1 VSRLVDALKNL
12 KQPEA
17 ASEDAPRRK
26 VTPRLSASIRKAV
39 LGSAPAPAVSAAIA
53 SGVLF
58 RVPAAQ
64 PIVPSP
70 PAPAP
75 VVASPVTTS
84 PAAEP
89 LAPARAVPT
98 PAVTSPV
105 IRWPV
110 VTSAGVATPMVAR
123 PDPVGLVE
131 AIQASIS
138 SLQQD
143 ASPAESVAPTAT
155 PAAAPVTPAAPARP
169 QATAAEAELQALLSN
184 EAHSRPY
191 RDLVAM
197 VRRDV
202 AGKTTPVIAIV
213 GLEGQESTEHVT
225 AALGTLLAGQQTKT
239 VLLIEANP
247 ARCLAK
253 RYELP
258 HASGLTEMLAGRTER
273 SKAIAPTSH
282 EQLDLLPFGQA
293 TEEQARLLPPAL
305 SAELAHARTTRGAVV
320 IDAGPLSS
328 PWAMATSQAADAAY
342 LVVRVSDTSAEY
354 ATSCVHRFRASGGK
368 LTGCIAVGAIS

>member
-1 VSRLVDALKNL
+1 MSRLLDALKNL
-12 KQPEA
+12 QQPEA
-17 ASEDAPRRK
+17 PSNDAPQRK

-39 LGSAPAPAVSAAIA
+39 LGSAPATAANVAPASD
-53 SGVLF
+53 VLF

-64 PIVPSP
+64 PVVPSP
-70 PAPAP
+70 PAPMPEVIPPVVTSPVVAAP
-75 VVASPVTTS
+75 VVASPV
-84 PAAEP
+84 
-89 LAPARAVPT
+89 
-98 PAVTSPV
+98 
-105 IRWPV
+105 
-110 VTSAGVATPMVAR
+110 VAS
-123 PDPVGLVE
+123 PDPVRLVE

-143 ASPAESVAPTAT
+143 ASPAEL
-155 PAAAPVTPAAPARP
+155 AAAVAVAAAAELASTAAPARP
-169 QATAAEAELQALLSN
+169 QPTAAEAELQGLLSN

-202 AGKTTPVIAIV
+202 AGKATPVIAIV

-225 AALGTLLAGQQTKT
+225 AALGTLLAGQQTRT

-253 RYELP
+253 RYGRQQ
-258 HASGLTEMLAGRTER
+258 ANGLTEMLAGRTER
-273 SKAIAPTSH
+273 PKAIAPTSH

-305 SAELAHARTTRGAVV
+305 STELVQARTTHGAAV

-328 PWAMATSQAADAAY
+328 PWAIAASKAADAAY
-342 LVVRVSDTSAEY
+342 LVVRVGDTSAEY
-354 ATSCVHRFRASGGK
+354 ATSCVHRFRGSGGK
-368 LTGCIAVGAIS
+368 LTGCIAVGAIG

>member
-17 ASEDAPRRK
+17 ASEDAPQRK

-39 LGSAPAPAVSAAIA
+39 LGSAPAPAAMMAAA
-53 SGVLF
+53 PDVLF

-64 PIVPSP
+64 PVTPSP
-70 PAPAP
+70 PAPTP
-75 VVASPVTTS
+75 VVASPVATS

-89 LAPARAVPT
+89 IATAKTVPT

-110 VTSAGVATPMVAR
+110 VTSAVVATPMVAR

-155 PAAAPVTPAAPARP
+155 PASPAAPARP
-169 QATAAEAELQALLSN
+169 QPTAAEAELQALLRN

-202 AGKTTPVIAIV
+202 AGKATPVIAIV
-213 GLEGQESTEHVT
+213 GLEDQDSTEHVT

-247 ARCLAK
+247 ARSLAN
-253 RYELP
+253 RYGLP
-258 HASGLTEMLAGRTER
+258 HANGLTEMLAGRTER
-273 SKAIAPTSH
+273 PKAVAPTSH
-282 EQLDLLPFGQA
+282 QQLDLLPFGQA

-328 PWAMATSQAADAAY
+328 PWAIAASKAADAAY

-354 ATSCVHRFRASGGK
+354 ATSCVHRFRASGGR